1 MTSASNSTRRR
12 PSPASGTIEINRQ
25 MGILFCQSERGDG
38 MFRRSNGRAYNINTC
53 IFEDTARK
61 PCRGVPTH
69 DLNSHAEIDAASDA
83 HRFQ

>member
-53 IFEDTARK
+53 VFLKILH
-61 PCRGVPTH
+61 G
-69 DLNSHAEIDAASDA
+69 SHAAAS
-83 HRFQ
+83 RLMI